1 MFGKLSLKTRLL
13 LVLTVAGLV
22 MLCAALLL
30 VVGVAKDKADLMLV
44 GDAERNLEVL
54 GLAVTESA
62 VLGDLSTLEQIL
74 RQRARHPDVRWIEYE
89 KDGHRLHVEYTIPEA
104 ARPEW
109 FARIL
114 DFDTTVHR
122 QEIQAGK
129 HGYGALS
136 LSKNPLP
143 MEDRVWGVVS
153 RLAWVFAAGLPLF
166 WLLLGWLLRANLKA
180 LEAIRNAI
188 HLGSGASLREIGEGL
203 NEIPIDKYAPPEL
216 VHTIVELNASRR
228 RIADLIFSQNEL
240 KRAIDAVALVSEA
253 DLDGNI
259 IAINEN
265 FCRLMGYTQA
275 ELLGKNHRVFK
286 SGEHD
291 SAFYQDLWRT
301 ISLGKVWRGEIC
313 NRARNGELHW
323 TNGAIVPVMG
333 EDNLPKKYLAIRFE
347 TTDRVRAM
355 RELAE
360 SQKLFQDL
368 TEHLR
373 LTYWISDPQMSQF
386 QFVSPAFE
394 TIWRR
399 SVASL
404 LAVPQLWLETIHPD
418 DREGVEQAASALK
431 QNREFEAVYRIVRP
445 NGETRWIHNRAFPI
459 LDKAGQIEKVTG
471 IAEDITERKQ
481 IEDRQG
487 EVQSQLQQAQKMEA
501 LGMLTGGIAHDF
513 NNILAAILGYS
524 NLARD
529 RFAGENAKLRDYLT
543 EIALAGERGRD
554 LVIKMLAYS
563 RGGKGATVS
572 INLAELARD
581 TLKMLKAAI
590 PSSIEVSEQS
600 AADLPSVRGDPVG
613 LQQIITNLCVNA
625 RDAMNGQGRLGLNL
639 RRTVIADK
647 TECASCHHAV
657 SGEFVELRVSDS
669 GSGMSDAQMEKIFQ
683 PFYTTKAVDKGTGMG
698 LAMVHGIVHEHGG
711 HILVDSTPGEGSSF
725 HILLPVAGE
734 SGDKGGQHD

>member
-1 MFGKLSLKTRLL
+1 MILDHLSLKTRLL
-13 LVLTVAGLV
+13 LALTAAGLV
-22 MLCAALLL
+22 MLCVALLL
-30 VVGVAKDKADLMLV
+30 LVGVAKEKASQMLV

-54 GLAVTESA
+54 SLAVTESA
-62 VLGDLSTLEQIL
+62 VLGDMSALEQIL
-74 RQRARHPDVRWIEYE
+74 RLRARHADVLWIEYE
-89 KDGHRLHVEYTIPEA
+89 KDGRRLHVEYTVPESV
-104 ARPEW
+104 RPEW

-114 DFDTTVHR
+114 DFDIATPR

-129 HGYGALS
+129 RGYGALT
-136 LSKNPLP
+136 LSINPMP

-153 RLAWVFAAGLPLF
+153 RLAAVFAAGLPLF
-166 WLLLGWLLRANLKA
+166 WLLLSLLLRANLRA
-180 LEAIRNAI
+180 LEAIRDAI
-188 HLGSGASLREIGEGL
+188 HLGSGESLSEIGKGLREIPVGRH
-203 NEIPIDKYAPPEL
+203 APPEL
-216 VHTIVELNASRR
+216 VQTIAELNASRR

-240 KRAIDAVALVSEA
+240 KRAIDAVALVSET

-259 IAINEN
+259 LAINEN
-265 FCRLMGYTQA
+265 FCRLMGYAQP

-291 SAFYQDLWRT
+291 MAFYRDLWGT

-373 LTYWISDPQMSQF
+373 LAYWISDLSMSRI

-404 LAVPQLWLETIHPD
+404 LAAPQLWLETIHPD
-418 DREGVEQAASALK
+418 DRKEVEQAALALG
-431 QNREFEAVYRIVRP
+431 QNQEFEAVYRIVRP
-445 NGETRWIHNRAFPI
+445 NGEARWIHNRAFPI
-459 LDKAGQIEKVTG
+459 LNGNGQVEKVTG

-554 LVIKMLAYS
+554 LVVKMLAYS
-563 RGGKGATVS
+563 RGGKGAMVS
-572 INLAELARD
+572 IDLAELTRD

-600 AADLPSVRGDPVG
+600 SADLPIVRGDPVG

-625 RDAMNGQGRLGLNL
+625 RDAMDGRGRLGLNL
-639 RRTVIADK
+639 RLTAIPDK

-657 SGEFVELRVSDS
+657 SGNFVELRVSDS
-669 GSGMSDAQMEKIFQ
+669 GSGMNESQLEKIFQ

-725 HILLPVAGE
+725 RILLPVAGE
-734 SGDKGGQHD
+734 NGAG